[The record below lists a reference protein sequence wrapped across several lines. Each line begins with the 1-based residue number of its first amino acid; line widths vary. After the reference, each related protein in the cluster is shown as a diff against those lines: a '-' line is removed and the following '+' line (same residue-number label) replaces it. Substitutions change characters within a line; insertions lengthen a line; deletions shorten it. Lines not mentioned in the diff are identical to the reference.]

1 LKVAGAA
8 VDTGGGAGAI
18 SGELADAVGRF
29 RRPALVAG
37 AIGLLASIA
46 GFALAPEHFFP
57 SWLFACMFCLGLA
70 LGCQAVLMLHHVTG
84 GAWGIPIRRSLE
96 AATRT
101 LPLVALFF
109 LPLFLGLQRLYEWAR
124 PEDVAHDPVL
134 RHKALYL
141 NVPFFA
147 GRAVLCF
154 AAWMLF
160 AFFLNRWS
168 REQDSVPAGD
178 SASRRL
184 SRRLQL
190 LSSAG
195 LVAYGFTITFFSIDW
210 VMSLEPHWFSTMY
223 GVLYIAGQALAG
235 FSFVVALTVV
245 LSQYRPLSGFIHR
258 EHFHD
263 LGKLMLAFVMF
274 WAYVSFSQYLI
285 IWSGNLPEEIP
296 WYLRR
301 LHGGWGWVG
310 IAIVL
315 FHFLLPFLLL
325 LPASANR
332 NSRVL
337 LTVAGIV
344 LFMRIA
350 DIFWYVRPATSPV
363 PRLSLHWMDLAA
375 PLGVLGI
382 WLFVFLGQL
391 TRRPLLPVNDPEFA
405 EALEHGAH

>member
-1 LKVAGAA
+1 
-8 VDTGGGAGAI
+8 
-18 SGELADAVGRF
+18 
-29 RRPALVAG
+29 
-37 AIGLLASIA
+37 
-46 GFALAPEHFFP
+46 
-57 SWLFACMFCLGLA
+57 
-70 LGCQAVLMLHHVTG
+70 
-84 GAWGIPIRRSLE
+84 
-96 AATRT
+96 
-101 LPLVALFF
+101 LPLAALFF
-109 LPLFLGLQRLYEWAR
+109 LPLFLGLPRLYEWAR
-124 PEDVAHDPVL
+124 PEDVAHDAVL
-134 RHKALYL
+134 RHKTPYL

-154 AAWMLF
+154 AVWMAF
-160 AFFLNRWS
+160 AYFLNRWS
-168 REQDSVPAGD
+168 REQDAGGPGR
-178 SASRRL
+178 AIT
-184 SRRLQL
+184 RRLQL

-195 LVAYGFTITFFSIDW
+195 LVAYGLTITFFSIDW

-223 GVLYIAGQALAG
+223 GVIFIAGQALAG
-235 FSFVVALTVV
+235 FSFVIALTVV
-245 LSQYRPLSGFIHR
+245 LSRYRPLSEFIHR

-301 LHGGWGWVG
+301 LNGGWGWIG
-310 IAIVL
+310 IALVL

-332 NSRVL
+332 NARVL
-337 LTVAGIV
+337 IGVAGLV
-344 LFMRIA
+344 LLMRVA
-350 DIFWYVRPATSPV
+350 DLFWYVRPATSPV

-375 PLGVLGI
+375 PIGVLGI

-391 TRRPLLPVNDPEFA
+391 SRRPLLPVHDPEYQ

>member
-1 LKVAGAA
+1 LNDAA
-8 VDTGGGAGAI
+8 V
-18 SGELADAVGRF
+18 SSELAERVVRV
-29 RRPALVAG
+29 RRPALAAG
-37 AIGLLASIA
+37 VVGLMASAA
-46 GFALAPEHFFP
+46 GFALAPDRFFP

-70 LGCQAVLMLHHVTG
+70 LGCQSVLMLNHVTG
-84 GAWGIPIRRSLE
+84 GAWGIPIRRPLE

-109 LPLFLGLQRLYEWAR
+109 LPLFLGLRRLYEWAR
-124 PEDVAHDPVL
+124 PEDVAHDAIL
-134 RHKALYL
+134 RHKAVYL
-141 NVPFFA
+141 NVPFFTA
-147 GRAVLCF
+147 RAALCF
-154 AAWMLF
+154 AAWMAF
-160 AFFLNRWS
+160 AFFLNHWS
-168 REQDSVPAGD
+168 RQQDAEP
-178 SASRRL
+178 RRSL
-184 SRRLQL
+184 TRRLQL

-195 LVAYGFTITFFSIDW
+195 LVVYGLTITFFSVDW

-235 FSFVVALTVV
+235 FSFVIALTVV
-245 LSQYRPLSGFIHR
+245 LSRYRPLSEFINR

-301 LHGGWGWVG
+301 LHGGWGWIG

-332 NSRVL
+332 NTRVL
-337 LTVAGIV
+337 AGVAGLV
-344 LFMRIA
+344 LFMRFA
-350 DIFWYVRPATSPV
+350 DLFWYVRPPTSPA

-375 PLGVLGI
+375 PLGILGI

-391 TRRPLLPVNDPEFA
+391 MRRPLLPVNDPEYV
-405 EALEHGAH
+405 EALGHGAH